1 MRRVFG
7 DKVEVTDF
15 SLNPVCGS
23 RLGFQPSCK
32 ATGRGD
38 RINFVATESFMWYG
52 AFGEGKTGGR
62 ARGEGRYV
70 RCLRAGVLTRKGDN
84 TLARMHAW
92 A

>member
-62 ARGEGRYV
+62 ARGGGGNVCYLLNA
-70 RCLRAGVLTRKGDN
+70 CI
-84 TLARMHAW
+84 
-92 A
+92 